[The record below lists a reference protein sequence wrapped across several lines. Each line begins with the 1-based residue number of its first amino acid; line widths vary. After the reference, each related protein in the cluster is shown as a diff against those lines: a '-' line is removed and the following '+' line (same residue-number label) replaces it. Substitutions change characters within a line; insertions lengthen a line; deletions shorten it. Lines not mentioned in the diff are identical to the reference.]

1 MSIPRSAGHHRLF
14 RFGLHY
20 TERHPRGSQLRR
32 ARDCR
37 TIASPAF
44 AEIDHM
50 KQPGMKQLGAGFYWQ
65 DLTVGDRFKSW
76 GRTVLEADIA
86 SFVNLVGL
94 HEVVFTDREFLRE
107 KSVIKRPF
115 APGALVYSFAEG
127 LLLPTMQGT
136 GMAFLNMELDMKRP
150 CFAGDTIHV
159 EVEVTEVRQTSKG
172 NRGLVRT
179 FNRVLNQDGEEVLTY
194 NPLRM
199 LKGRE

>member
-1 MSIPRSAGHHRLF
+1 M
-14 RFGLHY
+14 
-20 TERHPRGSQLRR
+20 
-32 ARDCR
+32 
-37 TIASPAF
+37 
-44 AEIDHM
+44 
-50 KQPGMKQLGAGFYWQ
+50 
-65 DLTVGDRFKSW
+65 
-76 GRTVLEADIA
+76 LEADI
-86 SFVNLVGL
+86 STFVNLVGL

-136 GMAFLNMELDMKRP
+136 GMAFLNMELDIKRP

-159 EVEVTEVRQTSKG
+159 ELEVISVRPAREG

-179 FNRVLNQDGEEVLTY
+179 FNQVINQDGEVVLTY

-199 LKGRE
+199 LKGRPE

>member
-1 MSIPRSAGHHRLF
+1 
-14 RFGLHY
+14 
-20 TERHPRGSQLRR
+20 
-32 ARDCR
+32 
-37 TIASPAF
+37 
-44 AEIDHM
+44 M
-50 KQPGMKQLGAGFYWQ
+50 KKLGGGFYWQ
-65 DLTVGDRFKSW
+65 DLQVGDRFESW
-76 GRTVLEADIA
+76 GRTMLEADISA
-86 SFVNLVGL
+86 FVNLVGL

-136 GMAFLNMELDMKRP
+136 GMAFLNMELDIKRP

-159 EVEVTEVRQTSKG
+159 ELEVISVRPTREG

-179 FNRVLNQDGEEVLTY
+179 LNQVINQEGEVVLTY

-199 LKGRE
+199 LKGRPE

>member
-1 MSIPRSAGHHRLF
+1 
-14 RFGLHY
+14 
-20 TERHPRGSQLRR
+20 
-32 ARDCR
+32 
-37 TIASPAF
+37 
-44 AEIDHM
+44 M
-50 KQPGMKQLGAGFYWQ
+50 KKLGGGFYWQ
-65 DLTVGDRFKSW
+65 DLQVGDRFVSW
-76 GRTVLEADIA
+76 GRTMLEADI
-86 SFVNLVGL
+86 STFVNLVGL

-136 GMAFLNMELDMKRP
+136 GMAFLNMELDIKRP

-159 EVEVTEVRQTSKG
+159 ELEVISVRPTREG

-179 FNRVLNQDGEEVLTY
+179 LNQVINQDGEVVLTY

-199 LKGRE
+199 LKGRPE

>member
-1 MSIPRSAGHHRLF
+1 
-14 RFGLHY
+14 
-20 TERHPRGSQLRR
+20 
-32 ARDCR
+32 
-37 TIASPAF
+37 
-44 AEIDHM
+44 
-50 KQPGMKQLGAGFYWQ
+50 MKQLGEGFYWQ
-65 DLTVGDRFKSW
+65 DFSVGDQYRSW

-86 SFVNLVGL
+86 TFINLTGL

-107 KSVIKRPF
+107 KSVIKKPF
-115 APGALVYSFAEG
+115 APGALVYGISEG

-159 EVEVTEVRQTSKG
+159 ELEVTEVRQTSKG

-179 FNRVLNQDGEEVLTY
+179 FNKVLNQDGEIVLTY

-199 LKGRE
+199 LKGRPDKI

>member
-1 MSIPRSAGHHRLF
+1 
-14 RFGLHY
+14 
-20 TERHPRGSQLRR
+20 
-32 ARDCR
+32 
-37 TIASPAF
+37 
-44 AEIDHM
+44 M
-50 KQPGMKQLGAGFYWQ
+50 KQPGVKQLGAGFYWQ

>member
-1 MSIPRSAGHHRLF
+1 
-14 RFGLHY
+14 
-20 TERHPRGSQLRR
+20 
-32 ARDCR
+32 
-37 TIASPAF
+37 
-44 AEIDHM
+44 M
-50 KQPGMKQLGAGFYWQ
+50 KKLGGGFYWQ
-65 DLTVGDRFKSW
+65 DLQVGDRFESW
-76 GRTVLEADIA
+76 GRTMLEADI
-86 SFVNLVGL
+86 STFVNLVGL

-136 GMAFLNMELDMKRP
+136 GMAFLNMELDIKRP

-159 EVEVTEVRQTSKG
+159 ELEVISVRPTREG

-179 FNRVLNQDGEEVLTY
+179 FNQVINQDGEVVLTY

-199 LKGRE
+199 LKGRPE